1 MIRQNLLALL
11 LFISNVAYVHGEE
24 RRWNCEQVDAD
35 ELVQH
40 GIIRSGEGVE
50 GKSLVFDGVS
60 LLKMKESEGLAN
72 HAAGFAWSVWVNPY
86 VLNGEQQMLIAKNCY
101 AKNQRQWGV
110 MIDKDNRFRL
120 YVWQGK
126 WVTAES
132 ITAPQVGRWHLI
144 SIVVEAD
151 KVELWVNGKREGT
164 VALTTPIPQTEAAV
178 TFGGVDDNGK
188 IWQNF
193 VGALD
198 EIQLFDRPLSTEE
211 LRSQFQVVDAKH
223 VIPEFAKELVGL
235 PLWDAS
241 VQLPNTADAEVLQD
255 VEFHVIKKWEPNV
268 DGYDWLHGV
277 ALAWHKGALYASFG
291 HNEGAENTLTE
302 IGRYCV
308 SHDGGRTWSE
318 VRSIDIGSDS
328 DDLAVSHGVFLSHK
342 GTLWAFLGA
351 FHNTRQRVHT
361 RAYTL
366 DEATGD
372 WQPRGAVVEDG
383 FWPMQEP
390 IKLKNGNWLMAGLCV
405 SEHNTAAVAIS
416 NGDDLTDWKFAQIP
430 KSSAVG
436 QMWGESTVLVDGS
449 HITNIARYGQKAIA
463 LVAES
468 NDFGATWTKSVTSN
482 LPMVTS
488 KPYSGTLSTGQRYLV
503 CTTTADSGGRRS
515 PLTIAVSRPGEN
527 LFSKVFVI
535 RHAVFPEGPG
545 ESHPQAKLSYPYA
558 VERDGKLY
566 VGYSNSG
573 ERGANRNSAELAIIP
588 VSRLM
593 QD

>member
-1 MIRQNLLALL
+1 MLRFLSLSGLLSIL
-11 LFISNVAYVHGEE
+11 LFSFAHAEE
-24 RRWNCEQVDAD
+24 RHWSCEDVDPT
-35 ELVQH
+35 EFVTH
-40 GIIRSGEGVE
+40 GNIRSGAGVN
-50 GKSLVFDGVS
+50 GKSFVLDGLS
-60 LLKMKESEGLAN
+60 LLKVRASEEFAN
-72 HAAGFAWSVWVNPY
+72 APAGFTWSVWVNPY
-86 VLNGEQQMLIAKNCY
+86 LLNGEQQMLIAKNCY

-110 MIDKDNRFRL
+110 MIDKDNKFRL

-126 WVTAES
+126 WVTAEAT
-132 ITAPQVGRWHLI
+132 TAPQPGHWHLV
-144 SIVVEAD
+144 SVVVREDFA
-151 KVELWVNGKREGT
+151 ELWVNGNREGT
-164 VALTTPIPQTEAAV
+164 VTLTKPIPQTEASV
-178 TFGGVDDNGK
+178 TFGGVDDNGR

-198 EIQLFDRPLSTEE
+198 EIQLVDRPLS
-211 LRSQFQVVDAKH
+211 
-223 VIPEFAKELVGL
+223 AKELRGKFQMVDAVHTISDFAKDKAGV
-235 PLWDAS
+235 PLWDATAK
-241 VQLPNTADAEVLQD
+241 LPKTADAEILSD
-255 VEFHVIKKWEPNV
+255 VKFHVIKKWEPDV

-308 SHDGGRTWSE
+308 SHDGGQTWSPI
-318 VRSIDIGSDS
+318 RSIDVGTDS

-366 DEATGD
+366 DETIGS
-372 WQPRGAVVEDG
+372 WRPHGVVVEAG

-390 IKLKNGNWLMAGLCV
+390 INLENGNWLMSGLSV
-405 SEHNTAAVAIS
+405 GEGNPAAIALS
-416 NGDDLTDWKFAQIP
+416 NGDNLTDWTFVEIP
-430 KSSAVG
+430 KSPSVG
-436 QMWGESTVLVDGS
+436 QMWGESTVLVDGK
-449 HITNIARYGQKAIA
+449 HITNIARYGQQAIA

-468 NDFGATWTKSVTSN
+468 DDFGATWTKSVKSN

-488 KPYSGTLSTGQRYLV
+488 KPYSGMLSTGQRYLV

-515 PLTIAVSRPGEN
+515 PLTIAVTRPGEK
-527 LFSKVFVI
+527 LFCKVFVI

-545 ESHPQAKLSYPYA
+545 ESHAQAKLSYPYA
-558 VERDGKLY
+558 VEHEGKLY

-588 VSRLM
+588 VSTLATE
-593 QD
+593 